1 MFQSLFKLRGDLSS
15 QQKIILGILG
25 IILILAVWTALA
37 YGKATKQPVFE
48 RSSKVLPPMDMPAQ
62 QRDSIIDAQERA
74 DSIAAANATEFEWVY
89 PILPPPQ
96 DVFFSYPDL
105 VQNDNLVKN
114 SFKSLWLNIKG
125 YIWAIL
131 IALPVGFLIGLL
143 PMFRGMFNRPVEAL
157 RYLPLTA
164 LTGVFMAWFGTSDK
178 MKVAFLAFGILV
190 YLLPV
195 IVQRINEVKDVY
207 LKTVFT
213 IGATPWQTIRTVY
226 IPSVMSRV
234 WDDIRVLTA
243 ISWTY
248 IIVAELVNSSEGGVG
263 AMIFIKS
270 RFSQMEKV
278 FSILLVIILIGLLQ
292 DRYFVYLDKKLFPY
306 KYNSDTTKKDSLV
319 GNLLRL
325 VFTTL
330 AGLFLLSFLFKDVV
344 MDYIGDGFYVLM
356 LLSII
361 YLAIEGWMWYKA
373 RQNQVQVQV
382 SSASSNT

>member
-1 MFQSLFKLRGDLSS
+1 MFSSLFKLRGDLTTT
-15 QQKIILGILG
+15 QKTILGILG
-25 IILILAVWTALA
+25 IVLILAVWTALA

-48 RSSKVLPPMDMPAQ
+48 RSSTRLPPMDMPKQ

-74 DSIAAANATEFEWVY
+74 DSIAMANATEYEWVY

-96 DVFFSYPDL
+96 EVFISYPDL
-105 VQNDNLVKN
+105 VQNDGLIKN
-114 SFKSLWLNIKG
+114 AFKSLWLNIKG
-125 YIWAIL
+125 YLWALVLAIP
-131 IALPVGFLIGLL
+131 IGFLIGLL
-143 PMFRGMFNRPVEAL
+143 PVFRGMFNRPVEAL

-164 LTGVFMAWFGTSDK
+164 LTGVFMAWFGTSDT

-213 IGATPWQTIRTVY
+213 IGANPIQTIRSVY

-278 FSILLVIILIGLLQ
+278 FAILLVIILIGLIQ

-306 KYNSDTTKKDSLV
+306 KYNADNVKQESLIS
-319 GNLLRL
+319 NLIRF
-325 VFTTL
+325 VMTIL
-330 AGLFLLSFLFKDVV
+330 AGLFLLSIFIKDII
-344 MDYIGDGFYVLM
+344 MEYIGDGFYVLM

-361 YLAIEGWMWYKA
+361 YLAIEGWTWYKA
-373 RQNQVQVQV
+373 RQNQTVQAAV
-382 SSASSNT
+382 AEA

>member
-15 QQKIILGILG
+15 HQKILLGILG
-25 IILILAVWTALA
+25 IVLILAVWTALA
-37 YGKATKQPVFE
+37 YGKASKQPVFE
-48 RSSKVLPPMDMPAQ
+48 RSSSVLPPMDMPAQ

-74 DSIAAANATEFEWVY
+74 DSTAAANATEFEWIY

-96 DVFFSYPDL
+96 EVLFSYPNL
-105 VQNDNLVKN
+105 IKNDNLIKN
-114 SFKSLWLNIKG
+114 AFKSLWLNIKG
-125 YIWAIL
+125 YIWAL
-131 IALPVGFLIGLL
+131 LLALPIGFLIGLL
-143 PMFRGMFNRPVEAL
+143 PIFRGMFNRPVEAL

-164 LTGVFMAWFGTSDK
+164 LTGVFMAWFGTSDR

-213 IGATPWQTIRTVY
+213 IGANPLQTIRSVY

-278 FSILLVIILIGLLQ
+278 FAILLVIILIGLLQ

-306 KYNSDTTKKDSLV
+306 KYNADITPKETLFSNLV
-319 GNLLRL
+319 RFVMTILS
-325 VFTTL
+325 
-330 AGLFLLSFLFKDVV
+330 GLFLLSFLIKDII
-344 MDYIGDGFYVLM
+344 MEYIGDGFYVLM
-356 LLSII
+356 LLAII
-361 YLAIEGWMWYKA
+361 YLGIEGWAWYKA
-373 RQNQVQVQV
+373 RQNQTPTQ
-382 SSASSNT
+382 SATAEA

>member
-15 QQKIILGILG
+15 QQKILLGILG
-25 IILILAVWTALA
+25 VVLILALWTALA
-37 YGKATKQPVFE
+37 YGKASKQAIFE
-48 RSSKVLPPMDMPAQ
+48 RSNSVLPPMDMPAQ

-74 DSIAAANATEFEWVY
+74 DSTAMANATEFEWVY

-96 DVFFSYPDL
+96 EVFLSYPDL
-105 VQNDNLVKN
+105 VQNDNLIKN

-125 YIWAIL
+125 YIWALL
-131 IALPVGFLIGLL
+131 IALPIGFLIGLL

-164 LTGVFMAWFGTSDK
+164 LTGVFMAWFGTSDR

-234 WDDIRVLTA
+234 WDDVRVLTA

-248 IIVAELVNSSEGGVG
+248 IIVAELVNTSEGGVG
-263 AMIFIKS
+263 AMIFINS

-278 FSILLVIILIGLLQ
+278 FAILIAIILIGLLQ

-306 KYNSDTTKKDSLV
+306 KYNADTTKKETLV
-319 GNLLRL
+319 GNLVRF
-325 VFTTL
+325 VFTIL
-330 AGLFLLSFLFKDVV
+330 SGLFLLSFLIKDII
-344 MDYIGDGFYVLM
+344 MEYIGDGFYVLM
-356 LLSII
+356 LLAII
-361 YLAIEGWMWYKA
+361 YLAIEGWAWYKA
-373 RQNQVQVQV
+373 RQNQVQVEPTV
-382 SSASSNT
+382 A